1 MVRDNNPK
9 IHTYKFYP
17 TKKIQFKRGKSMSRT
32 TATADTKWGK
42 TADDQRKPNTQNE
55 KKKSNSIDNQTKRDH
70 TVTIITTEKK
80 ICQTSPAVT
89 FFWDIETKYSWLSC
103 ANSDEKEWHHQIALQ
118 NLDKRQRQRQ
128 QKSAFV
134 FFVCIEI
141 CLHSVLLLCVVVF
154 DFRSISY
161 LPSVCEV

>member
-1 MVRDNNPK
+1 
-9 IHTYKFYP
+9 
-17 TKKIQFKRGKSMSRT
+17 MSRT

-89 FFWDIETKYSWLSC
+89 FFFGISKLNIVDCRVQTVMKKNGI
-103 ANSDEKEWHHQIALQ
+103 I
-118 NLDKRQRQRQ
+118 
-128 QKSAFV
+128 KSLFK
-134 FFVCIEI
+134 I
-141 CLHSVLLLCVVVF
+141 
-154 DFRSISY
+154 
-161 LPSVCEV
+161 